1 MPSLNF
7 KGKALVQNFHLL
19 VPYHELKPVKSKSL
33 TPKVSLHDNLVVHG
47 DNLKA
52 LKSLL
57 PYYHGRVKF
66 IYLDPPY
73 NTGSEKWK
81 YNDNVSSP
89 MIQEWI
95 GKEVGRDDLT
105 RHDKWL
111 CMMTPRLKL
120 MRELLSRNGIIAIS
134 IDQNEVFGL
143 GVLMDEIFGEERFL
157 ACAPWLSEV
166 SGGKQKTGLRAGHE
180 YILIYHNGDPSSVT
194 QEEKSTGELNLEDEY
209 GKYRKGRE
217 LRKWGDGSLR
227 QDRKEMWFALQAPD
241 STLAWPIRNDGK
253 EGRWRWGREG
263 KMKAVLEN
271 PKLAHWERVS
281 YDEGILVEGQAERW
295 VPFEKVRDKKRSF
308 GWNTWLES
316 YGTNADA
323 TRELKEIF
331 GEKALDTAKPTVLLQ
346 WLVSL
351 HEDENAVVLDPC
363 AGSGTLGH
371 AVLALNK
378 DDGGNRRF
386 VLIESEDYADDLTA
400 ERIRR
405 VIKGVPKARDEA
417 LQKGLGGSFSFI
429 EIGHPMQLETMLKA
443 EKLPSYEDLAG
454 YIFYTA
460 TGEDFDARQIK
471 RKTGFIGESAQYDV
485 YLLYEPSLD
494 YLKNTALTLDV
505 ALSLPKG
512 SGKKRLVFAPTKY
525 LDSIHLDEH
534 RIEFCQLPFEIYK
547 AAKPRR

>member
-19 VPYHELKPVKSKSL
+19 VPYHELKPVKPKSL
-33 TPKVSLHDNLVVHG
+33 TDKVSLHDNLVVHG

-52 LKSLL
+52 LKALL
-57 PYYHGRVKF
+57 PYYHGKVAF

-73 NTGSEKWK
+73 NTGSENWK

-120 MRELLSRNGIIAIS
+120 MRELLSHNGIIAIS
-134 IDQNEVFGL
+134 IDQNEVFSL

-180 YILIYHNGDPSSVT
+180 YILIYHNGDASSVT
-194 QEEKSTGELNLEDEY
+194 QEEKSTGDLNLEDEY

-227 QDRKEMWFALQAPD
+227 EDRKEMWFPLAAPD
-241 STLAWPIRNDGK
+241 GTEAVPIRNDGK
-253 EGRWRWGREG
+253 EGRWRWGKEG
-263 KMKAVLEN
+263 KMKVVIEN
-271 PKLAHWERVS
+271 PKLAHWEKVT
-281 YDEGILVEGQAERW
+281 YDEGVVVNGQTERW

-308 GWNTWLES
+308 GWNTWLDS

-331 GEKALDTAKPTVLLQ
+331 GEKALETAKPVALIQ

-351 HEDENAVVLDPC
+351 HENENAVVLDPF
-363 AGSGTLGH
+363 AGSGTLGQ

-378 DDGGNRRF
+378 EDGGNRRF
-386 VLIESEDYADDLTA
+386 VLIENESFADQLTA
-400 ERIRR
+400 ERVRR
-405 VIKGVPKARDEA
+405 VIKGVPKAKDEA
-417 LQKGLGGSFSFI
+417 LQKGLGGTFTFV

-443 EKLPSYEDLAG
+443 DKLPSYSDLAS
-454 YIFYTA
+454 YVFYTA
-460 TGEDFDARQIK
+460 TGEDFDARRIN
-471 RKTGFIGESAQYDV
+471 RKTGFIGDSAQYDV
-485 YLLYEPSLD
+485 YLLYEADLD
-494 YLKNTALTLDV
+494 YLKNTALTLDM
-505 ALSLPKG
+505 ARSLPKG

-525 LDSIHLDEH
+525 LDSIHLEEN
-534 RIEFCQLPFEIYK
+534 RVEFCQLTFEIYK
-547 AAKPRR
+547 AVKKK

>member
-19 VPYHELKPVKSKSL
+19 VPYHELKPVKPKSL
-33 TPKVSLHDNLVVHG
+33 TDKVSLHDNLVVHG

-52 LKSLL
+52 LKALL
-57 PYYHGRVKF
+57 PYYHGKVAF

-73 NTGSEKWK
+73 NTGSENWK

-120 MRELLSRNGIIAIS
+120 MRELLSHNGIIAIS
-134 IDQNEVFGL
+134 IDQNEVFSL

-180 YILIYHNGDPSSVT
+180 YILIYHNGDASSVT
-194 QEEKSTGELNLEDEY
+194 QEEKSTGDLNLEDEY

-227 QDRKEMWFALQAPD
+227 EDRKEMWFPLAAPD
-241 STLAWPIRNDGK
+241 GTEAVPIRNDGK
-253 EGRWRWGREG
+253 EGRWRWGKEG
-263 KMKAVLEN
+263 KMKVVIEN
-271 PKLAHWERVS
+271 PKLAHWEKVT
-281 YDEGILVEGQAERW
+281 YDEGVVVNGQTERW

-308 GWNTWLES
+308 GWNTWLDS

-331 GEKALDTAKPTVLLQ
+331 GEKALETAKPVALIQ

-351 HEDENAVVLDPC
+351 HENENAVVLDPF
-363 AGSGTLGH
+363 AGSGTLGQ

-378 DDGGNRRF
+378 EDGGNRRF
-386 VLIESEDYADDLTA
+386 VLIENESFADQLTA
-400 ERIRR
+400 ERVRR
-405 VIKGVPKARDEA
+405 VIKGVPKAKDEA
-417 LQKGLGGSFSFI
+417 LQKGLGGTFTFV

-443 EKLPSYEDLAG
+443 DKLPSYSDLAS
-454 YIFYTA
+454 YVFYTA
-460 TGEDFDARQIK
+460 TGEDFDARRIN
-471 RKTGFIGESAQYDV
+471 RKTGFIGDSAQYDV
-485 YLLYEPSLD
+485 YLLYEADLD
-494 YLKNTALTLDV
+494 YLKNTALTLDM
-505 ALSLPKG
+505 ARSLPKG

-525 LDSIHLDEH
+525 LDSIHLEEN
-534 RIEFCQLPFEIYK
+534 RVEFCQLPFEIYK
-547 AAKPRR
+547 AVKKK